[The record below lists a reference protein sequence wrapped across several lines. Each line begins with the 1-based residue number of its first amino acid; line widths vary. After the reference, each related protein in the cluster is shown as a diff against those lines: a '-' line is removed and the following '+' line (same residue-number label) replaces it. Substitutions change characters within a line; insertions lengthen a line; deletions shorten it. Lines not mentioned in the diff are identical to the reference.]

1 VLLIPA
7 IDLKDGKCVRLKQ
20 GRMSDVTVFS
30 DDPVAMARH
39 WAEQGCRRLHL
50 VDLDGAFAGEPR
62 NRDLIAVIA
71 RDLAGVPVQVGGGIR
86 QEAVIDAY
94 LEAGVAQVIVG
105 TRAIEEPEFLEKIAA
120 AYPQQVILGLDARS
134 GMLAT
139 AGWDET
145 SARSALEFARW
156 AGRLDI
162 AAIVYTDIDRD
173 GMLTGVNAAAT
184 VALAEAAGVPVI
196 ASGGVADLDDLRAL
210 LGAFTGSSGTLLGAI
225 TGRAI
230 YAGSLDFRAGQALLD
245 SAGWPGP

>member
-1 VLLIPA
+1 MLLIPA

-39 WAEQGCRRLHL
+39 WADQGCRRLHL

-62 NRDLIAVIA
+62 NRGIIAAIT
-71 RDLAGVPVQVGGGIR
+71 RELSGVPVQVGGGIR
-86 QEAVIDAY
+86 SEAVIEGY
-94 LEAGVAQVIVG
+94 LEAGIAQVIVG
-105 TRAIEEPEFLEKIAA
+105 TRAIEEPEFLERIARD
-120 AYPQQVILGLDARS
+120 YPQRVILGLDARD
-134 GMLAT
+134 GRLAT

-145 SARSALEFARW
+145 STRTAVDFARW
-156 AGRLDI
+156 AGGLDI

-196 ASGGVADLDDLRAL
+196 ASGGVSDLQDLEAL
-210 LGAFTGSSGTLLGAI
+210 VAAFAASSGRLLGAI

-230 YAGSLDFRAGQALLD
+230 YAGSLNFRAGQALLD
-245 SAGWPGP
+245 QAEPLDG

>member
-1 VLLIPA
+1 MLLIPA
-7 IDLKDGKCVRLKQ
+7 IDLKQGKCVRLKQ

-62 NRDLIAVIA
+62 NRDLIAAIA
-71 RDLAGVPVQVGGGIR
+71 RELTGVPVQVGGGIR
-86 QEAVIDAY
+86 QEAVIEAY

-105 TRAIEEPEFLEKIAA
+105 TRAIEEPAFLEKIAA
-120 AYPQQVILGLDARS
+120 AYAGRVILGLDARG

-145 SARSALEFARW
+145 SAQSALEFARW
-156 AGRLDI
+156 AGGLDI

-196 ASGGVADLDDLRAL
+196 ASGGVAGLDDLQAL
-210 LGAFTGSSGTLLGAI
+210 VAAFAGGGGSLLGAI

-245 SAGWPGP
+245 RAVSPDP